1 MLDELEVLAH
11 TVHSGT
17 AIAKATPTRV
27 LAIPVDTFDDLF
39 DRDRDFAR
47 RVLEMESSRLQQVI
61 SRI

>member
-39 DRDRDFAR
+39 DRDFAR
-47 RVLEMESSRLQQVI
+47 RVLEMECSRLQQVI